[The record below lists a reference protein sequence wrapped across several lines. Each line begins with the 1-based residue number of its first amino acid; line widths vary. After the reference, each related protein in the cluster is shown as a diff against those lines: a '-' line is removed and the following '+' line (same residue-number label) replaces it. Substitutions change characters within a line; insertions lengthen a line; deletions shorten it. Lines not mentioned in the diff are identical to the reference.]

1 MIKVGIKTKN
11 CKIYKLLGDSNKSN
25 FITRK
30 LSEANGLPTGQYSVN
45 KNIKLKTPITGSAL

>member
-1 MIKVGIKTKN
+1 MIKVGIKIKN

-30 LSEANGLPTGQYSVN
+30 LSEANGLQTGQF
-45 KNIKLKTPITGSAL
+45 L

>member
-1 MIKVGIKTKN
+1 M
-11 CKIYKLLGDSNKSN
+11 YKLLGDSNKSN

-30 LSEANGLPTGQYSVN
+30 LSEVNGLLTGQYSVN